1 MCRTQVEAVK
11 NELVRQFTPQW
22 NKDALIIDE
31 RFNSGGQIPDR
42 FIELLNRPIYN
53 YWARRD
59 HRDWQTPFVTNT
71 GPKVMLV
78 NGWAGS
84 GGDAFPYYF
93 RKAGLGPLVGTR
105 TWGGLIGYSGNP
117 QPVDGGFVSAPTF
130 GFWNTD
136 GNWEVEGHGVQPD
149 YEVVNKPHEMVAGRD
164 AQLEKAIELT
174 LEMLKKNPPKKLK
187 KPTYPNRSDMTDST
201 N

>member
-1 MCRTQVEAVK
+1 MNHK
-11 NELVRQFTPQW
+11 
-22 NKDALIIDE
+22 
-31 RFNSGGQIPDR
+31 
-42 FIELLNRPIYN
+42 
-53 YWARRD
+53 RRSVHEKKED
-59 HRDWQTPFVTNT
+59 
-71 GPKVMLV
+71 
-78 NGWAGS
+78 S
-84 GGDAFPYYF
+84 S
-93 RKAGLGPLVGTR
+93 
-105 TWGGLIGYSGNP
+105 SGNP

>member
-1 MCRTQVEAVK
+1 
-11 NELVRQFTPQW
+11 
-22 NKDALIIDE
+22 
-31 RFNSGGQIPDR
+31 
-42 FIELLNRPIYN
+42 
-53 YWARRD
+53 
-59 HRDWQTPFVTNT
+59 
-71 GPKVMLV
+71 MLV

-105 TWGGLIGYSGNP
+105 TWGGLIGYSRNP
-117 QPVDGGFVSAPTF
+117 QPVDGGFLSAPSF

>member
-1 MCRTQVEAVK
+1 MVGPAPAAVLFRTISAKQ
-11 NELVRQFTPQW
+11 
-22 NKDALIIDE
+22 
-31 RFNSGGQIPDR
+31 
-42 FIELLNRPIYN
+42 
-53 YWARRD
+53 
-59 HRDWQTPFVTNT
+59 
-71 GPKVMLV
+71 
-78 NGWAGS
+78 GS
-84 GGDAFPYYF
+84 GRWYQPAP
-93 RKAGLGPLVGTR
+93 
-105 TWGGLIGYSGNP
+105 GGLIGYSGNP